1 MSADDRSVVVTGLGA
16 TTPLGGDVA
25 STWSGMLAGRS
36 GVVALT
42 EDWAKDLPSRIAGV
56 AAVDPAGAVGRVQAR
71 RMDRCEQFA
80 LVAAREAWADA
91 GQPEVSPERL
101 GVSVTSGIG
110 GIGSTLAAY
119 DILKEKGWQR
129 ISPFTV
135 PMLMPNGAAGYV
147 SIELGAQAGAHS
159 TVSACA
165 SGAEAIGYGIDMIKS
180 GRADI
185 VVAGGTEAAIMAL
198 NLGAFAVMRA
208 LSARNDEPE
217 RASRPFDKGRDGFVL
232 GEGAGMLVLESAEH
246 AAARGANVYAVA
258 AGVGYSSDGYHI
270 AHPHPE
276 GAGVIL
282 AMQRA
287 LANAGVSAD
296 QIVHVNA
303 HATSTPEGDV
313 AEARAIMTALGPAAE
328 RVVVTSTKSMTG
340 HLLGGAGAVESVAA
354 ILALRDRTAP
364 PTINLEDPDDGIK
377 IDVATEARPLPRGRP
392 GADSGAQQRLRLRRP
407 QRLGRLHHA
416 LTGPRV
422 RAAGP
427 ENGQCPVRTTAGLR
441 GFRWSSPGQRSPLP
455 TVSFAARKENSG
467 DRCGQQPRRPG
478 HARPGPGRCPGG
490 GRGHPAARPDD
501 PAGGPVRHRN
511 AGGDHAGHRYRRDRR
526 RGPDRRH
533 RGGRL
538 RVRPARAGRRVG

>member
-1 MSADDRSVVVTGLGA
+1 MSADDKRVVVTGLGA

-25 STWSGMLAGRS
+25 STWAAMLAGRS
-36 GVVALT
+36 GVQALT
-42 EDWAKDLPSRIAGV
+42 DDWAQDLPVRIAGT
-56 AAVDPAGAVGRVQAR
+56 AAADPAEVIGRVQAR

-110 GIGSTLAAY
+110 GIGSTIAAY

-135 PMLMPNGAAGYV
+135 PMLMPNGSAGWI

-165 SGAEAIGYGIDMIKS
+165 SGAEAVGYGIEMIRS

-198 NLGAFAVMRA
+198 NMGAFAVMRA
-208 LSARNDEPE
+208 LSTRNDEPE

-232 GEGAGMLVLESAEH
+232 GEGAGMLVLESAAH

-287 LANAGVSAD
+287 LADAHVAAD

-313 AEARAIMTALGPAAE
+313 AEAQAIQKALGAAAE
-328 RVVVTSTKSMTG
+328 RVIVSSTKSMTG

-354 ILALRDRTAP
+354 ILALRNRTAP
-364 PTINLEDPDDGIK
+364 PTINLEDPDDGVTVS
-377 IDVATEARPLPRGRP
+377 VATEPRPL
-392 GADSGAQQRLRLRRP
+392 Q
-407 QRLGRLHHA
+407 
-416 LTGPRV
+416 
-422 RAAGP
+422 
-427 ENGQCPVRTTAGLR
+427 
-441 GFRWSSPGQRSPLP
+441 
-455 TVSFAARKENSG
+455 
-467 DRCGQQPRRPG
+467 
-478 HARPGPGRCPGG
+478 
-490 GRGHPAARPDD
+490 
-501 PAGGPVRHRN
+501 AGGSEPMAVLNN
-511 AGGDHAGHRYRRDRR
+511 AFGFGGHNVSVVFTA
-526 RGPDRRH
+526 P
-533 RGGRL
+533 
-538 RVRPARAGRRVG
+538 